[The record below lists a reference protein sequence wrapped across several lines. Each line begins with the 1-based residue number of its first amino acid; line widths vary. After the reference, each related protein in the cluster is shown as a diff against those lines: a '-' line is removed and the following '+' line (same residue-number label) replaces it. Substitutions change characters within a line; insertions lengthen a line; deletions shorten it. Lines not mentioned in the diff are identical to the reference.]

1 MKNDQNTF
9 LLLFLHNLKVQN
21 LYYYY
26 LFLDKRKVYLVKRMV
41 QMFYFNWIDC
51 LYLLFIFMFERRLS
65 CSIRLHLLI
74 KNRIKVV
81 IL

>member
-1 MKNDQNTF
+1 MIKTLF
-9 LLLFLHNLKVQN
+9 FSCFLHNLKVQN

-51 LYLLFIFMFERRLS
+51 LYLLFIFMFLKEGS
-65 CSIRLHLLI
+65 H
-74 KNRIKVV
+74 VQ
-81 IL
+81 